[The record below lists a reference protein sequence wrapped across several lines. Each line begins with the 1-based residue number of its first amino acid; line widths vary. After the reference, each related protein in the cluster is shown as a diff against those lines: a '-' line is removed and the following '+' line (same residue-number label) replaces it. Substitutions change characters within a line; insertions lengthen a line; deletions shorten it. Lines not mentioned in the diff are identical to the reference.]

1 MRSFKSFHRLKLL
14 KKSIS
19 KLVHILG
26 QEETKLNL
34 ESVNDM
40 QIMINETSSTVET
53 IGFDLL
59 ALMKMTYHLQFATV
73 IYSAISRIHFI
84 MRKMYGI
91 LDVIKNGSN
100 FNELI
105 FKSSR
110 VPQKAREVLPP
121 SAKQVSQIKV
131 IHESLV
137 NERAENEQKIQ
148 ELISTS
154 REVIQIE
161 NTNNHDDTNL
171 NVTDVIVKITIEVNE
186 DVQLPPSTN
195 VVLEKKSFAYSD
207 IAKELA
213 ESRIV
218 EESIISDKQKELE
231 TTETYNVDMIE
242 EETINNE
249 LNDNNNV
256 PLQLRSKKIVRVKTN
271 KSILFSGSGFRK
283 LQRVKTLLKVRKLKH
298 FIRMGS

>member
-100 FNELI
+100 FSELI

-110 VPQKAREVLPP
+110 FPQKAREVLPQ

-218 EESIISDKQKELE
+218 EESIISDKQKEPE

-249 LNDNNNV
+249 FNDNNNV
-256 PLQLRSKKIVRVKTN
+256 PLQLRSKKDCE
-271 KSILFSGSGFRK
+271 SED
-283 LQRVKTLLKVRKLKH
+283 
-298 FIRMGS
+298 